1 MDLRWQ
7 EEQRAFQARVLID
20 DNPDLGLRPYRTFV
34 GVARP
39 TNDRHTGRAE
49 RLVVTLILGGV
60 VVSLILAFGLARE
73 FAALAASLT
82 GGVAL
87 MVAVSPT
94 VTPPATHNWTPL
106 LAVYAPSVLRGAAPV
121 CVTQISLDEFERL
134 GAEGFGTV
142 VGNPRPGATFGLFVD
157 DHLVWPR
164 TPPRSARDGDPGFG
178 SA

>member
-20 DNPDLGLRPYRTFV
+20 DDPELALRPYRTFV
-34 GVARP
+34 GAARP
-39 TNDRHTGRAE
+39 NDDRRSSRSE
-49 RLVVTLILGGV
+49 RLVVTLVVGAV
-60 VVSLILAFGLARE
+60 VVSLLLAFGAARE
-73 FAALAASLT
+73 FAALTASLT

-94 VTPPATHNWTPL
+94 APDPRNTGWTPL
-106 LAVYAPSVLRGAAPV
+106 LAVYGTSVLRGEPPV

-134 GAEGFGTV
+134 GTEGFGTV
-142 VGNPRPGATFGLFVD
+142 VGTPRPAATFGLFVD

-164 TPPRSARDGDPGFG
+164 TPPRGPIATDPGFG
-178 SA
+178 AS